1 MAVEIVIGALVAEA
15 VKLAAKA
22 IAKKTGEE
30 AASAGFRLLGWM
42 REKLTGRAKE
52 AFEDLGKNPQS
63 EENLIDLKKQLTKL
77 LETEPNLI
85 EELKALVPVAEQVA
99 ARQAM
104 EQVGNDNTGV
114 QTTSQHINVQ
124 ITR

>member
-1 MAVEIVIGALVAEA
+1 
-15 VKLAAKA
+15 
-22 IAKKTGEE
+22 
-30 AASAGFRLLGWM
+30 M

-114 QTTSQHINVQ
+114 QTTGQHINVQ